1 MITPVELLQEKLGRL
16 LSARK
21 HSFKDVKEC
30 SISKELH
37 EKHIDNLTPIIES
50 YKFAITM
57 LKKYT

>member
-21 HSFKDVKEC
+21 HSFKEVGEGKIDN
-30 SISKELH
+30 ELH
-37 EKHIDNLTPIIES
+37 KTHINNLTPIIES